1 MSAQQLFD
9 ESRGYADGWVQSA
22 DDLVRGFEHDL
33 NVLRSEGNSAQNSL
47 YDRLLSPEAV
57 GQLSLAD
64 DYNVT
69 QRLQTQI
76 DKSSNLLEAEGIGD
90 VDFEPTPL
98 WDSARLPDPVVFDAD
113 AFKVPEFNGNAPT
126 VDFGSAPSALAG
138 SAPARPAGFL
148 PVAIPSNFDIDVPSP
163 PEISES
169 INLPDGISL
178 QEHQYDHAP
187 PLLRDARAVV
197 DAPDLAYR
205 TIDINAP
212 EYAQAIVIP
221 TQPKLIDSFT
231 IPAAPVLMGPITLP
245 DAPTIT
251 FPAYL
256 TNVDWGV
263 VDDVG
268 EANFRFAFN
277 DEAYQSAMLDEVK
290 AKLMSDLVGGG
301 YGIEAGDEAGL
312 WERARDREAA
322 SSGAEVQALARDF
335 ASRGFIIPPGAMFGA
350 LEGIRAKAL
359 DAAATLSRDVALKRA
374 DLYVQN
380 RQFTIQQIQALET
393 TLINQHMA
401 VMERVLKAA
410 QVSAQFV
417 VDQYRARLDKARLHV
432 DVIQARVQSFREL
445 VAAEMSKISVYE
457 AQIKAEV
464 VKIDLDKNKISS
476 YVALIGAE
484 SARADFDKT
493 KIQNYAALISAE
505 SAKISANTQAV
516 ENYKARIAAELSK
529 LDADKVSI
537 DLYRAMIDAEQAK
550 DAIDKNKIE
559 NYSALIRAESMKV
572 EIDRAKIDLY
582 NSQIRG
588 ELAKTEVDKN
598 KLEAYRTQLA
608 GVESTVAVYRLQVQA
623 AEAAVQA
630 ERSKVEMWK
639 AEVDGYLATVK
650 AKESEFSGY
659 ESRIRGEQ
667 AKVQAFGEQVK
678 AHAAIVDAKRVE
690 ADIKNLEVRSYAESA
705 SIALRVFEAEL
716 AANKSAND
724 LLSRADENAVRALGA
739 KVNAYQVGV
748 SAAGKLADTNL
759 DQSRLMLQSKLDAS
773 KIMLQSMIASI
784 DTGLK
789 YTTMEFDSKQK
800 MVDMYKDMITAALG
814 GLNSIASIS
823 E

>member
-9 ESRGYADGWVQSA
+9 SSRTYANDWVKSA
-22 DDLVRGFEHDL
+22 DNLVDSLSNDIDRTEIYGRWDSDDLTIAARKAAEVAL
-33 NVLRSEGNSAQNSL
+33 NADYDATEALKSTV
-47 YDRLLSPEAV
+47 DRLDEFTNT
-57 GQLSLAD
+57 D
-64 DYNVT
+64 
-69 QRLQTQI
+69 
-76 DKSSNLLEAEGIGD
+76 GIGD
-90 VDFEPTPL
+90 VQFVEAPA
-98 WDSARLPDPVVFDAD
+98 WDAGSMPAAVKFDPDQ
-113 AFKVPEFNGNAPT
+113 FKVPEFTGTAPT
-126 VDFGSAPSALAG
+126 VDFGTAPSALTG
-138 SAPARPAGFL
+138 SAPARPEGFS
-148 PVAIPSNFDIDVPSP
+148 PVEIPRNFDIDVPNAP
-163 PEISES
+163 KISDS
-169 INLPDGISL
+169 INFPDEISL
-178 QEHQYDHAP
+178 QEHKYDYAP
-187 PLLRDARAVV
+187 PLLREEWSAV
-197 DAPDLAYR
+197 DAPDLVYQP
-205 TIDINAP
+205 IDINAP
-212 EYAQAIVIP
+212 EYAQAIIMP
-221 TQPKLIDSFT
+221 TQPKITESFS
-231 IPAAPVLMGPITLP
+231 IPSAPVPVGPITLP

-256 TNVDWGV
+256 TNVDWGMA
-263 VDDVG
+263 DDIG
-268 EANFRFAFN
+268 EANFKFSFN

-290 AKLMSDLVGGG
+290 AKLMHDMAYGG
-301 YGIEAGDEAGL
+301 YGIEEDDEAGL
-312 WERARDREAA
+312 WERAREREASTA
-322 SSGAEVQALARDF
+322 ESEVQAVTRDF
-335 ASRGFIIPPGAMFGA
+335 AARGFMIPPGSLFGA
-350 LEGIRAKAL
+350 IEGIRAKAMS
-359 DAAATLSRDVALKRA
+359 AAATLSREVALKRS

-380 RQFTIQQIQALET
+380 RQFTIQQVQALET

-401 VMERVLKAA
+401 VMERILKAA

-417 VDQYRARLDKARLHV
+417 ADQYRARLDKASLHV

-445 VAAEMSKISVYE
+445 VAAEMSKINVYE

-464 VKIDLDKNKISS
+464 VKVDLDKNKISS

-484 SARADFDKT
+484 SAKADFDKT

-516 ENYKARIAAELSK
+516 ENYKARISAELSK

-582 NSQIRG
+582 NSQIKG

-608 GVESTVAVYRLQVQA
+608 GVEATVAVYRLQVQA

-678 AHAAIVDAKRVE
+678 AHTAMVDAKRVE
-690 ADIKNLEVRSYAESA
+690 ADIKSLEVKAYSESA
-705 SIALRVFEAEL
+705 SVALRAFEAEL
-716 AANKSAND
+716 SANKAAND
-724 LLSRADENAVRALGA
+724 LLSRSEEVAVRALGA
-739 KVNAYQVGV
+739 KIDAFRTGV
-748 SAAGKLADTNL
+748 DASGKLASTQL
-759 DQSRLMLQSKLDAS
+759 DQSKLVVQSQLDSTKLMLEGMLSGANTLFKYKEMGTQARFKL
-773 KIMLQSMIASI
+773 I
-784 DTGLK
+784 
-789 YTTMEFDSKQK
+789 
-800 MVDMYKDMITAALG
+800 DMYKDMISAALG
-814 GLNSIASIS
+814 GLNSIASIA

>member
-22 DDLVRGFEHDL
+22 DNLVRGFEHDL
-33 NVLRSEGNSAQNSL
+33 NVLRAEGRSAQL
-47 YDRLLSPEAV
+47 AIDGMLLSPEAI
-57 GQLSLAD
+57 GRLSLVD

-76 DKSSNLLEAEGIGD
+76 DKSSDLLDAEGIGD

-98 WDSARLPDPVVFDAD
+98 WDGARLPAPVVFDAD
-113 AFKVPEFNGNAPT
+113 AFKVDPFNGI
-126 VDFGSAPSALAG
+126 APSVSFGTAPARLTTE
-138 SAPARPAGFL
+138 APARPAG
-148 PVAIPSNFDIDVPSP
+148 
-163 PEISES
+163 
-169 INLPDGISL
+169 L
-178 QEHQYDHAP
+178 QT
-187 PLLRDARAVV
+187 V
-197 DAPDLAYR
+197 
-205 TIDINAP
+205 
-212 EYAQAIVIP
+212 VIP
-221 TQPKLIDSFT
+221 TDFPVDT
-231 IPAAPVLMGPITLP
+231 PTAPALSAAVDLPSAPVLV
-245 DAPTIT
+245 

-256 TNVDWGV
+256 EAIDWGE
-263 VDDVG
+263 VG
-268 EANFRFAFN
+268 GLQDPDFTFSFN
-277 DEAYQSAMLDEVK
+277 EQAYQSAMMDGLK
-290 AKLMSDLVGGG
+290 AKLMGDLVSGG
-301 YGIEAGDEAGL
+301 YGIETGDEAGL

-335 ASRGFIIPPGAMFGA
+335 ASRGFMVPPGAMFGA
-350 LEGIRAKAL
+350 LEGIRSKAL

-380 RQFTIQQIQALET
+380 RQFTIQQVKELET
-393 TLINQHMA
+393 LLLNQHMA
-401 VMERVLKAA
+401 VMERILRAA

-417 VDQYRARLDKARLHV
+417 VDQYRARLDKTRLAV

-445 VAAEMSKISVYE
+445 VAAESAKVAIYN
-457 AQIKAEV
+457 AQI
-464 VKIDLDKNKISS
+464 
-476 YVALIGAE
+476 
-484 SARADFDKT
+484 SA
-493 KIQNYAALISAE
+493 
-505 SAKISANTQAV
+505 
-516 ENYKARIAAELSK
+516 
-529 LDADKVSI
+529 
-537 DLYRAMIDAEQAK
+537 
-550 DAIDKNKIE
+550 
-559 NYSALIRAESMKV
+559 
-572 EIDRAKIDLY
+572 
-582 NSQIRG
+582 

-598 KLEAYRTQLA
+598 KLEAYRAALS
-608 GVESTVAVYRLQVQA
+608 GVESTVNVYRLQVQA
-623 AEAAVQA
+623 AEAAIQA

-659 ESRIRGEQ
+659 EAQIRGEQ

-716 AANKSAND
+716 EANKSAND

-739 KVNAYQVGV
+739 KVNAYQAGV